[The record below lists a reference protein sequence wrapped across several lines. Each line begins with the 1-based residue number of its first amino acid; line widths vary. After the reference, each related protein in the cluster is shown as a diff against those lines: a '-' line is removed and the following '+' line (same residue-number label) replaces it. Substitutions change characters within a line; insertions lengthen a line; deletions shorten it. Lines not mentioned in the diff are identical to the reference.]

1 MSFVDETASS
11 IDGDFRDVRRAST
24 LRPSNEPIA
33 GETMSYMEM
42 GGPFMYP
49 MLWIGVAGLGLLG
62 YAIYGS
68 MQKQEQ
74 TPTAAVKAA
83 EGVKH
88 IAIFLLVTGILMQA
102 IGLYDAL
109 MAIERIGGE
118 VSPALL
124 ASGLKVSLISPIFGM
139 IEFLVLIAGY
149 AIVKTRL

>member
-1 MSFVDETASS
+1 
-11 IDGDFRDVRRAST
+11 
-24 LRPSNEPIA
+24 
-33 GETMSYMEM
+33 MEQ

-49 MLWIGVAGLGLLG
+49 MLFVGIAGLGLLG
-62 YAIYGS
+62 YAIYGA
-68 MQKQEQ
+68 MQQQ
-74 TPTAAVKAA
+74 TPPAAVKAA
-83 EGVKH
+83 ELVKH

-124 ASGLKVSLISPIFGM
+124 AGGLKVSLISPIFGM

-149 AIVKTRL
+149 ALVKTRL